1 MAAFTARSE
10 ENRWHSK
17 WSEIPSPPDPSD
29 LAPPP
34 PVPLDCSRMTWQPPR
49 TNKIPRT
56 ITRDDGSIYD
66 GMLFAC
72 PDCGEVSRIGGLDWL
87 WIAAGLSPVSCGGCG
102 RNWKL
107 NELMESPK

>member
-10 ENRWHSK
+10 GVAWSPRW
-17 WSEIPSPPDPSD
+17 PQTPPPPDPRD

-34 PVPLDCSRMTWQPPR
+34 PVPLDYDRTTWRPPT

-56 ITRDDGSIYD
+56 ITHDDGSIYG

-72 PDCGEVSRIGGLDWL
+72 PDCGEFSRIG
-87 WIAAGLSPVSCGGCG
+87 
-102 RNWKL
+102 
-107 NELMESPK
+107 